1 VTKNV
6 THDLQVS
13 PCVDLPCSVTV
24 SEGMRADYFR
34 GNPGSARVVANAMPE
49 SSAGEWVVRHVR
61 SQEDPPPL
69 RMGWA
74 LGMEVG
80 GKAPIDRSYQ

>member
-1 VTKNV
+1 MTQNV

-13 PCVDLPCSVTV
+13 SCIDLPCSVTV